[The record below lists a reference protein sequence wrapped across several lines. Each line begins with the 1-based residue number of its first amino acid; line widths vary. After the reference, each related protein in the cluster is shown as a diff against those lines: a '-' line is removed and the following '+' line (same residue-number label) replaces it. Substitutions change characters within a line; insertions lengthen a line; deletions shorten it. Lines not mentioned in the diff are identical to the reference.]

1 MAKTEPFEKHF
12 KRYEDWFVEN
22 KFAYLSELKALEE
35 VIPKN
40 KKGIEIGVG
49 SGLFAKPLG
58 IKFGVE
64 PSAKMRKLAIE
75 RGIDVKEGVAENLPY
90 QNNSFDFALMVTTIC
105 FVDDIEKSFLE
116 IKRILKP
123 MGKLILGFV
132 DKDSEIGKIYL
143 KNKEKSVFYKN
154 AEFYSVGEVKLLL
167 SKTGYMIDSIH
178 QTLFGNIK
186 EINEIQNPIKG
197 YGKGSFVVITA
208 IRN

>member
-154 AEFYSVGEVKLLL
+154 AEFYSVSEVKLLL

-197 YGKGSFVVITA
+197 YGNGSFVVITA